1 MINPKDFLPDLE
13 KDLST
18 DAITDSVE
26 IYRDKWGIPH
36 IVAKNE
42 HDLFFAQGFSIAQ
55 DRLFQMDL
63 DRLRCLGRSSEYL
76 GKKAIYDD
84 KLNVKRD
91 FERVAKSDLNKAS
104 NSAKEMISSFTKGV
118 NFYITSTEVFP
129 MEYKLMEKKPELWE
143 DWHSIF
149 LNFRF

>member
-63 DRLRCLGRSSEYL
+63 DLSL
-76 GKKAIYDD
+76 IH
-84 KLNVKRD
+84 
-91 FERVAKSDLNKAS
+91 
-104 NSAKEMISSFTKGV
+104 I
-118 NFYITSTEVFP
+118 
-129 MEYKLMEKKPELWE
+129 
-143 DWHSIF
+143 
-149 LNFRF
+149 

>member
-42 HDLFFAQGFSIAQ
+42 HDLFFCTRILNCSRQTFSNGF
-55 DRLFQMDL
+55 
-63 DRLRCLGRSSEYL
+63 G
-76 GKKAIYDD
+76 
-84 KLNVKRD
+84 
-91 FERVAKSDLNKAS
+91 
-104 NSAKEMISSFTKGV
+104 
-118 NFYITSTEVFP
+118 
-129 MEYKLMEKKPELWE
+129 
-143 DWHSIF
+143 
-149 LNFRF
+149 

>member
-42 HDLFFAQGFSIAQ
+42 HDLFFAQ
-55 DRLFQMDL
+55 
-63 DRLRCLGRSSEYL
+63 
-76 GKKAIYDD
+76 
-84 KLNVKRD
+84 
-91 FERVAKSDLNKAS
+91 
-104 NSAKEMISSFTKGV
+104 
-118 NFYITSTEVFP
+118 
-129 MEYKLMEKKPELWE
+129 
-143 DWHSIF
+143 
-149 LNFRF
+149 